1 MHEFKYKGNEFY
13 CENVSIKKLASEFS
27 TPLYVYSHKTLVDHF
42 RKIKA
47 AFSEFK
53 PLICFAAKANAN
65 LNILRILIE
74 EGAGLDV
81 VSGGELYKGL
91 EAGVDAKRIVYAS
104 VGKTDGEIRE
114 ALKAGILFFNVE
126 SVPELENINRIA
138 ASLKKKANVAIRIN
152 PDVDPETHEY
162 ITTSKKENKF
172 GIDLA
177 VARRIFSSL
186 CRYPWINLNGIHLHI
201 GSQITKAK
209 PYKDALKK
217 IISFIKTN
225 NIELDYINLGG
236 GLGIIYDN
244 EKPQT
249 AESFAKAIAPLLRKI
264 KARLILEPGRFIVGN
279 SGILVA
285 KSIYIKEASTKT
297 FVITD
302 TAMNDLMR
310 PSLYQAYHTILPLKK
325 AKGNFKKLVDIVGP
339 VCESGDFLGKS
350 RKFPKVES
358 GCFLA
363 ILGAGAYGFSMS
375 SNYNARPRA
384 AEVLVKGNKYY
395 LIRKRE
401 TYKDLIA
408 TDIKVKGL

>member
-1 MHEFKYKGNEFY
+1 MHEFKYKKNEFY
-13 CENVSIKKLASEFS
+13 CENVKIAELAEKFG
-27 TPLYVYSHKTLVDHF
+27 TPLYIYSRKTLLDHF
-42 RKIKA
+42 NKIKR
-47 AFSEFK
+47 AFSEFE
-53 PLICFAAKANAN
+53 PLICYSVKSNAN
-65 LNILRILIE
+65 LNILRILIK

-81 VSGGELYKGL
+81 VSGGELYKAL
-91 EAGVDAKRIVYAS
+91 KAGVKPSKIVYAS
-104 VGKTDGEIRE
+104 VGKTDEEIQE

-138 ASLKKKANVAIRIN
+138 KKLRKKANAAIRVN
-152 PDVDPETHEY
+152 PDIDPETHEY

-172 GIDLA
+172 GIDLKT
-177 VARRIFSSL
+177 AREIFSSMDKYECL
-186 CRYPWINLNGIHLHI
+186 NLNGIHLHI

-217 IISFIKTN
+217 IISFIKAN
-225 NIELDYINLGG
+225 KISLDYINLGG
-236 GLGIIYDN
+236 GLGIVYDN

-264 KARLILEPGRFIVGN
+264 NARLILEPGRFIMGN
-279 SGILVA
+279 SGILAA
-285 KSIYIKEASTKT
+285 KVVYVKDTPTKT

-310 PSLYQAYHTILPLKK
+310 PSLYKAFHAIVPLRKSRSY
-325 AKGNFKKLVDIVGP
+325 FKKPVDIVGP
-339 VCESGDFLGKS
+339 VCETGDFLGKS
-350 RKFPKVES
+350 RKFHKVES
-358 GCFLA
+358 GDFLVV
-363 ILGAGAYGFSMS
+363 LGAGAYGFSMS

-401 TYKDLIA
+401 TYQDLIA
-408 TDIKVKGL
+408 TDLKVKGV

>member
-1 MHEFKYKGNEFY
+1 MHEFKYKKNKFY
-13 CENVSIKKLASEFS
+13 CENVPLELLAEEFK

-42 RKIKA
+42 RKIKL

-53 PLICFAAKANAN
+53 PLICYSVKSNAN
-65 LNILRILIE
+65 LNILRILIR

-81 VSGGELYKGL
+81 VSGGELYKAL
-91 EAGVDAKRIVYAS
+91 KAQVKPSKIVFAS
-104 VGKTDGEIRE
+104 VGKTDEEIRE
-114 ALKAGILFFNVE
+114 ALKADILFFNVE

-138 ASLKKKANVAIRIN
+138 KKFKKKANVAIRVN
-152 PDVDPETHEY
+152 PDVDAKTHEY

-172 GIDLA
+172 GIDLK
-177 VARRIFSSL
+177 VAKEIFSSTDKYEYL
-186 CRYPWINLNGIHLHI
+186 NLNGIHLHI
-201 GSQITKAK
+201 GSQITTAK

-217 IISFIKTN
+217 IITFIKAN
-225 NIELDYINLGG
+225 KIRLDYINLGG
-236 GLGIIYDN
+236 GLGIIYDD

-279 SGILVA
+279 SGALVA
-285 KSIYIKEASTKT
+285 KVLYVKDAPTKT

-310 PSLYQAYHTILPLKK
+310 PALYK
-325 AKGNFKKLVDIVGP
+325 AFHAIVLLEKSKSYFKKLVDIVGP
-339 VCESGDFLGKS
+339 VCETGDFLGKS
-350 RKFPKVES
+350 RKFHKVKS
-358 GCFLA
+358 GGFLVV
-363 ILGAGAYGFSMS
+363 LGAGAYGFSMS

-401 TYKDLIA
+401 TYQDLIA
-408 TDIKVKGL
+408 TDVKVKGI

>member
-1 MHEFKYKGNEFY
+1 MHEFKYKKNKFY
-13 CENVSIKKLASEFS
+13 CENVALEVLAKEFK
-27 TPLYVYSHKTLVDHF
+27 TPLYVYSHKTLVGHF
-42 RKIKA
+42 RKIKR

-53 PLICFAAKANAN
+53 PLICYSVKSNAN
-65 LNILRILIE
+65 LNILRILIR

-81 VSGGELYKGL
+81 VSGGELYKAL
-91 EAGVDAKRIVYAS
+91 KAGVKPEGVVYAS
-104 VGKTDGEIRE
+104 VGKTDEEIHE

-138 ASLKKKANVAIRIN
+138 KKLRKKANVAIRVN
-152 PDVDPETHEY
+152 PNVDSQTHEY
-162 ITTSKKENKF
+162 ITTSRKENKF
-172 GIDLA
+172 GVDLR
-177 VARRIFSSL
+177 VAGKIFSSTDK
-186 CRYPWINLNGIHLHI
+186 YENVNLNGIHLHI
-201 GSQITKAK
+201 GSQITRAE
-209 PYKDALKK
+209 PYQDALKK
-217 IISFIKTN
+217 IIRFIRANK
-225 NIELDYINLGG
+225 ISLDYINIGG

-279 SGILVA
+279 SGVLVA
-285 KSIYIKEASTKT
+285 KVVYVKDAPTKT

-310 PSLYQAYHTILPLKK
+310 PSLYKAFHAIVPLEKSRPY
-325 AKGNFKKLVDIVGP
+325 FKKPVDIVGP
-339 VCESGDFLGKS
+339 VCETGDFLGRA
-350 RKFPKVES
+350 RKFPIVES
-358 GCFLA
+358 GGFLA
-363 ILGAGAYGFSMS
+363 VLGAGAYGFSMS

-401 TYKDLIA
+401 TYQDLIA
-408 TDIKVKGL
+408 TDLKVKGI